1 MDILNVHMIRNLR
14 LLRRGIGSM
23 DYIHTRFAKLSVR
36 VIYAGEIRYYRE
48 YIYSAKSFRK
58 AAYSRFILARHGHLV
73 KGNGRVC
80 PFCVVLRIR
89 GQYPSLTGVYMGYR
103 EREYT
108 VLVFHLTNTI
118 L

>member
-1 MDILNVHMIRNLR
+1 
-14 LLRRGIGSM
+14 M

-36 VIYAGEIRYYRE
+36 VIYAGEIRNYRE
-48 YIYSAKSFRK
+48 YISTKSFRK
-58 AAYSRFILARHGHLV
+58 AAYSQFILARHGHLG

-89 GQYPSLTGVYMGYR
+89 RQYPSLTGVYMGYR

-108 VLVFHLTNTI
+108 VLVFHLSNKY

>member
-14 LLRRGIGSM
+14 LLRRGFGSM

-36 VIYAGEIRYYRE
+36 VSYAGEIRNYRE
-48 YIYSAKSFRK
+48 YISTKSFRK
-58 AAYSRFILARHGHLV
+58 AAYSQFILSRHGHLS

-89 GQYPSLTGVYMGYR
+89 RQYPSLTGVYMGYR
-103 EREYT
+103 ERKYT
-108 VLVFHLTNTI
+108 VLVFH
-118 L
+118 

>member
-36 VIYAGEIRYYRE
+36 VIYAGERRNYRE
-48 YIYSAKSFRK
+48 YISTKSFRK
-58 AAYSRFILARHGHLV
+58 AAYSQFILARHGHLG
-73 KGNGRVC
+73 KGRVC

-89 GQYPSLTGVYMGYR
+89 RQYPSLTGVYMGYR
-103 EREYT
+103 ERKYT